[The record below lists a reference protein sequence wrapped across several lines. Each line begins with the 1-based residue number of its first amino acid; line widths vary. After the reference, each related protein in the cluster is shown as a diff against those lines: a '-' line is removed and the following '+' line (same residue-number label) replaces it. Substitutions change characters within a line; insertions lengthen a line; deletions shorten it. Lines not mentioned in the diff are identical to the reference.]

1 MDLQGLTIR
10 TVTEQDLG
18 AVERLLERVELPREG
33 LGDQWGAGFAVA
45 VEDGDIVGAA
55 GIERYGRFG
64 LLRSVVTDPRRRGRG
79 IAEALVRNRLA
90 WAGTEGLDGVY
101 LLTTTAGDYFP
112 RLGFERLARDEVPVE
127 IRESKEFATVC
138 PGSAVAM
145 RIGIGDES
153 AG

>member
-145 RIGIGDES
+145 RIGIEDEA